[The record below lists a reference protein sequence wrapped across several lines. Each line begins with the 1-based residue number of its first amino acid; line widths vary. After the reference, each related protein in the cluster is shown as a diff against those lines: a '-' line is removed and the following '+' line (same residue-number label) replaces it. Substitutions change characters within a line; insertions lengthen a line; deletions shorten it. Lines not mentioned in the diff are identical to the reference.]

1 MEAAKREK
9 FKLKRPR
16 NSTERS
22 LLRFALN
29 PQVRKMVSPAL
40 NRPMKPGQ
48 VYITNGK
55 YVHYVLASPKSFT
68 AKSFR
73 MNPPDVRGIRTV
85 MASPPGTWDDV
96 AEKPRSSPRLQSIMV
111 PMANFEAMKRSFE
124 RNPLLMTVTNPGY
137 KKNPVDVEYEAGS
150 KMYRVYRTNPGW
162 PRHAWRCHDCGGVF
176 TTARDVNKHQ
186 RETRDSKQGMHVN
199 ILEFA
204 AKRPLDL
211 RSRSGIKRSH
221 RTNPKDEF
229 GRKLYGPSR
238 ALTFKP
244 KIIRLSG
251 PKGQYAHYQKSSP
264 DNFDPRSF
272 RTISMGV
279 RGTKGVVGCPK
290 GEWDPRRKRCKVGLR
305 LQKVMVPKSRLRT
318 RARSAMRLAR
328 NPAVPLWNNPV
339 LGRIPMEENPMDV
352 ALATMPVYDDNP
364 CSQYCNN
371 PEHGHGTPWP
381 EQAGFGDN
389 PGGIPAAYAGMF
401 NDNPENP
408 LTSEETREILD
419 SSQGWEADSA
429 RHAAGGN
436 LNAAFEAMGRAREDV
451 DIARKYHWSP
461 NPGGF
466 EVGDYVRNKSVVMKY
481 DGTLDLEA
489 GSMGRIEEIRRFMG
503 DDLFLVTFYNRPGGA
518 RTFKFFAKDIAK
530 EPNQLRFDENPYSPA
545 QPRALQRAMP
555 SDGRPPKYGSV
566 NALHRQPH
574 SRTGVQGYAKG
585 SRRIK
590 IPLAKFESWLRSHG
604 SPEEIHRY
612 KQSVTAYKRFH
623 KGALPEFVTRK
634 IVDVGAGKKLLGRS
648 FAYSMG
654 KSPFEPY
661 VTPRGSG
668 KGANKAYLHE
678 YETMPEGV
686 TVPSGKVV
694 IKPLEGKTHISDWIH
709 R

>member
-634 IVDVGAGKKLLGRS
+634 IVDVGAGRKLVGRS

-661 VTPRGSG
+661 VTPGGSG
-668 KGANKAYLHE
+668 KGAHKAYLHE

>member
-150 KMYRVYRTNPGW
+150 KMYRVYRTNP
-162 PRHAWRCHDCGGVF
+162 
-176 TTARDVNKHQ
+176 
-186 RETRDSKQGMHVN
+186 
-199 ILEFA
+199 
-204 AKRPLDL
+204 
-211 RSRSGIKRSH
+211 
-221 RTNPKDEF
+221 KDEF
-229 GRKLYGPSR
+229 GRKLYGPSK

-604 SPEEIHRY
+604 TPEEIHRY
-612 KQSVTAYKRFH
+612 KQSVIAYKRFH

-634 IVDVGAGKKLLGRS
+634 CVDVGAGKKLLGRS

>member
-150 KMYRVYRTNPGW
+150 KMYRVYRTNP
-162 PRHAWRCHDCGGVF
+162 
-176 TTARDVNKHQ
+176 
-186 RETRDSKQGMHVN
+186 
-199 ILEFA
+199 
-204 AKRPLDL
+204 
-211 RSRSGIKRSH
+211 
-221 RTNPKDEF
+221 KDEF
-229 GRKLYGPSR
+229 GRKLYGPSK

-555 SDGRPPKYGSV
+555 SDGRPPKYGSI
-566 NALHRQPH
+566 NALHKQPN
-574 SRTGVQGYAKG
+574 SRNGVQGYAKG

-604 SPEEIHRY
+604 TPEEIHRY
-612 KQSVTAYKRFH
+612 KQSVIAYKRFH

-634 IVDVGAGKKLLGRS
+634 CVDVGAGKKLLGRS